1 MKDEKCLVC
10 FSVTINKKKINILRI
25 YMDKFS
31 FRYLSFAYD
40 FHQLYICA
48 MFAAQVLVSQF
59 GFIYA
64 VVCHLVCQLQLK
76 LIYFLHI

>member
-1 MKDEKCLVC
+1 
-10 FSVTINKKKINILRI
+10 
-25 YMDKFS
+25 MDKFS